1 MRKLIIKKEPYKV
14 FFIKAALVFA
24 LIFCAG
30 AAFLSRYQFGYDP
43 QLYKCIPEYSIYL
56 IDKKD
61 TKLVRGNIYAFRSK
75 DMKPFFS
82 NGVTM
87 LKYLRGMPG
96 DSVEINKATQVLV
109 NGEQQG
115 IGLRYAEKLGVGPE
129 AFIGQTIL
137 QDDSYWFMGTSSF
150 SFDSRYWGTVD
161 KQQVIGR
168 AYPIF

>member
-1 MRKLIIKKEPYKV
+1 MRSFIVRKEPYKV
-14 FFIKAALVFA
+14 FFIKAAAVLA
-24 LIFCAG
+24 LIICAG
-30 AAFLSRYQFGYDP
+30 AAFMSRYQFGYDP

-61 TKLVRGNIYAFRSK
+61 TKLVKGNIYAFQSEG
-75 DMKPFFS
+75 MKPFFK

-87 LKYLRGMPG
+87 LKYLRGVPG
-96 DSVEINKATQVLV
+96 DEVEINSGTEILV
-109 NGEQQG
+109 NGDRQG

-129 AFIGQTIL
+129 AFIGKTIL
-137 QDDSYWFMGTSSF
+137 QDENYWFMGTSSF
-150 SFDSRYWGTVD
+150 SFDSRYWGTVK

>member
-1 MRKLIIKKEPYKV
+1 MRNLIVKKEPYKI
-14 FFIKAALVFA
+14 FILKAALVLV
-24 LIFCAG
+24 LIVSAG
-30 AAFLSRYQFGYDP
+30 AAFMSRYQFGYDP

-61 TKLVRGNIYAFRSK
+61 TELKKGNIYAFRSEG
-75 DMKPFFS
+75 MKPFFN

-96 DSVEINKATQVLV
+96 DEVEINTSTQVLV

-115 IGLRYAEKLGVGPE
+115 VGLRYAEKLGVGPE
-129 AFIGQTIL
+129 AFIGKRIL
-137 QDDSYWFMGTSSF
+137 SDDNYWFMGTSSF
-150 SFDSRYWGTVD
+150 SFDSRYWGTVE